1 MNLYIFTSK
10 NGNTLIRK
18 FERVLDFITNKD
30 KLYNN
35 L

>member
-1 MNLYIFTSK
+1 MNSHVFISK
-10 NGNTLIRK
+10 NGNTLIRE

>member
-1 MNLYIFTSK
+1 MNLHIFTSK
-10 NGNTLIRK
+10 NGNTLIRE

>member
-1 MNLYIFTSK
+1 MNSHIFTSE
-10 NGNTLIRK
+10 NSNTLTCE

>member
-1 MNLYIFTSK
+1 MNSYIFTSK
-10 NGNTLIRK
+10 NGNALIRE

>member
-1 MNLYIFTSK
+1 MNSHIFIIK
-10 NGNTLIRK
+10 NGNTLICE